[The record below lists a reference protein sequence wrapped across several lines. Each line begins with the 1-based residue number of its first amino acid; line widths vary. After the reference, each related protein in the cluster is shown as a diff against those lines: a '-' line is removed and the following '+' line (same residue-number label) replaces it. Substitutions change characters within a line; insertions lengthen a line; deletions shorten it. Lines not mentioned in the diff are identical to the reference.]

1 MDGTCST
8 YKFWHSGVGN
18 PAPHT
23 KGECWRPPVLV
34 VGPGGVDAQFPK
46 TSATDWCGQWGSLG
60 KRLAS
65 NVPRRRSRSARRD
78 ASKRFLETR
87 FGISERQEQAI
98 PLPLHLCQPCE
109 EKLPSSCDA
118 HIPPSFVEQTCCP
131 VRILLQLGRSPEIG
145 LYSPQGLR
153 FTLRR
158 AWNGSS
164 LLILGQLRCFVLHSS
179 LQSCKRVRPRN
190 RGTFAG
196 RKPKEKGRPAS
207 WRGSRSV
214 CRASLNAPAGQMVA
228 DRN

>member
-78 ASKRFLETR
+78 ATEGFLETR
-87 FGISERQEQAI
+87 FGISERHEQVI
-98 PLPLHLCQPCE
+98 PLALHLPQPCE
-109 EKLPSSCDA
+109 EKLSSSSDA
-118 HIPPSFVEQTCCP
+118 HVPPSLVEQTRRP
-131 VRILLQLGRSPEIG
+131 VRVLLQLGRNPEIG
-145 LYSPQGLR
+145 VHSPQSLR
-153 FTLRR
+153 FTFRR
-158 AWNGSS
+158 TWNGSL

-179 LQSCKRVRPRN
+179 FQSCKRDRLGN
-190 RGTFAG
+190 KGTFAG
-196 RKPKEKGRPAS
+196 RKPKEKAPPGLPGGAQGRYA
-207 WRGSRSV
+207 
-214 CRASLNAPAGQMVA
+214 A
-228 DRN
+228 DLRTRPQAR